1 MDKYLTR
8 RGLITPERTARV
20 RLEAKN
26 QVRDGLKNAIG
37 ELLPEVDNLFE
48 DVYEVMP
55 KHLEEQREELR

>member
-8 RGLITPERTARV
+8 RGLITPERTAKV

>member
-8 RGLITPERTARV
+8 RGLITPERTARI

-48 DVYEVMP
+48 DVYEKMP
-55 KHLEEQREELR
+55 LHL